1 MEKIIE
7 MTYFYYNEIMTK
19 KVEIYS
25 KTNCSY
31 CVMAMNFFDSKGIK
45 YDVYSADDPKIFQE
59 MLERNPQAR
68 TVPQIFIDDKLI
80 GGYTDLVEKYSE

>member
-1 MEKIIE
+1 
-7 MTYFYYNEIMTK
+7 MTK

-25 KTNCSY
+25 RSNCSY
-31 CVMAMNFFDSKGIK
+31 CDMAKTFFDSKGIN
-45 YDVYSADDPKIFQE
+45 YEVYSADDPDVFKE

-80 GGYTDLVEKYSE
+80 GGYTDLIDKYSE

>member
-1 MEKIIE
+1 MV
-7 MTYFYYNEIMTK
+7 K

-25 KTNCSY
+25 RSNCSY

-45 YDVYSADDPKIFQE
+45 YDVYSADDPKVFEE

-80 GGYTDLVEKYSE
+80 GGYTDLVENYSE

>member
-1 MEKIIE
+1 MA
-7 MTYFYYNEIMTK
+7 K

-25 KTNCSY
+25 RSNCSY
-31 CVMAMNFFDSKGIK
+31 CEMAKTFFDSKGIN
-45 YDVYSADDPKIFQE
+45 YEVYSADDPDVFKE

-80 GGYTDLVEKYSE
+80 GGYTDLIDKYSE

>member
-1 MEKIIE
+1 
-7 MTYFYYNEIMTK
+7 MTK

-25 KTNCSY
+25 RSNCSY
-31 CVMAMNFFDSKGIK
+31 CDMAKNFFDLKGID
-45 YDVYSADDPKIFQE
+45 YEVYSADDPDIFKE

-80 GGYTDLVEKYSE
+80 GGYTDLVENYSE

>member
-1 MEKIIE
+1 
-7 MTYFYYNEIMTK
+7 MTK

-25 KTNCSY
+25 RTNCSY
-31 CVMAMNFFDSKGIK
+31 CVMAMNFFDSKGIN

-59 MLERNPQAR
+59 MLELNPQAR

-80 GGYTDLVEKYSE
+80 GGYTDLIESYSE

>member
-1 MEKIIE
+1 MS
-7 MTYFYYNEIMTK
+7 K

-45 YDVYSADDPKIFQE
+45 YDVYSTDNPDVFNE
-59 MLERNPQAR
+59 MIKRNPSAR
-68 TVPQIFIDDKLI
+68 TLPQIFIDDKLI
-80 GGYTDLVEKYSE
+80 GGYTDLIENYTE

>member
-1 MEKIIE
+1 
-7 MTYFYYNEIMTK
+7 MTK

-25 KTNCSY
+25 RSNCSY

-45 YDVYSADDPKIFQE
+45 YDVYSADDPKIFEE
-59 MLERNPQAR
+59 MLERNPHAR

-80 GGYTDLVEKYSE
+80 GGYTDLVENYSE

>member
-1 MEKIIE
+1 
-7 MTYFYYNEIMTK
+7 MTK

-25 KTNCSY
+25 RSNSSY
-31 CVMAMNFFDSKGIK
+31 CDMAKNFFDLKGID
-45 YDVYSADDPKIFQE
+45 YEVYSADDPDIFKE

-80 GGYTDLVEKYSE
+80 GGYTDLIDKYSE

>member
-1 MEKIIE
+1 
-7 MTYFYYNEIMTK
+7 MTK

-25 KTNCSY
+25 RSNCSY

-45 YDVYSADDPKIFQE
+45 YDVYSADDPKVFEE

-80 GGYTDLVEKYSE
+80 GGYTDLVENYSEQQYGTI

>member
-1 MEKIIE
+1 
-7 MTYFYYNEIMTK
+7 MTK

-25 KTNCSY
+25 RTNCSY
-31 CVMAMNFFDSKGIK
+31 CVMAMNFFDSKGIN
-45 YDVYSADDPKIFQE
+45 YDVYSADDPKIFKE

-80 GGYTDLVEKYSE
+80 GGYTDLIESYSE